1 MMSHN
6 LFDDHKLWGK
16 QTRALV
22 LLVLLKYVQL
32 KGYLSQ
38 NIFILSQP
46 PKQPCHI
53 HVPILTDNWHWNKNV
68 CHPFLENIVKPK
80 SQKMQFA
87 HFSASF
93 FQFSTLRKWSQ
104 GQKNFCIKMV
114 WRQDK
119 AAALKMGILIKY
131 YPISMFALVLR
142 ENKSHKNQH
151 LKKFNSI
158 QPKTF
163 KTTQFLR
170 SQLLGSL
177 KLFPECLFFV

>member
-1 MMSHN
+1 
-6 LFDDHKLWGK
+6 
-16 QTRALV
+16 
-22 LLVLLKYVQL
+22 
-32 KGYLSQ
+32 
-38 NIFILSQP
+38 
-46 PKQPCHI
+46 
-53 HVPILTDNWHWNKNV
+53 
-68 CHPFLENIVKPK
+68 
-80 SQKMQFA
+80 MQFA

-177 KLFPECLFFV
+177 KLFPECLYFFCLGSIPSKCVKKCDKTKSTIMMIASIIYYSTEGKQKGIANFNLYTLK